1 LSDSIAAIAAL
12 GLTVF
17 IATDV
22 DDLFILIAFFA
33 DRAFRTR
40 QVVIGQFLGIIA
52 LLAVSSLSYFFRLV
66 IPIEW
71 IGLMGLI
78 PVYLGIHAAL
88 DLRKSVI
95 DDDER
100 TAEDAHHSKS
110 YGYSKILSVSLVTI
124 ANGGDNIGVY
134 APLFAS
140 SSPLEIAL
148 LAGGFLVMT
157 GVWLGLAY
165 GLVNNP
171 LFGAKIQRIGR
182 FVLPVVLIGLGV
194 IILIRCGTLTWLW
207 GFLA

>member
-1 LSDSIAAIAAL
+1 MFSDSIAAIAAL

-78 PVYLGIHAAL
+78 PIYLGIRAAL
-88 DLRKSVI
+88 DLRKGAD

-100 TAEDAHHSKS
+100 TAEDAHHSTD
-110 YGYSKILSVSLVTI
+110 LWLFQDPERQP
-124 ANGGDNIGVY
+124 GDY
-134 APLFAS
+134 R
-140 SSPLEIAL
+140 
-148 LAGGFLVMT
+148 
-157 GVWLGLAY
+157 
-165 GLVNNP
+165 
-171 LFGAKIQRIGR
+171 QRRG
-182 FVLPVVLIGLGV
+182 
-194 IILIRCGTLTWLW
+194 
-207 GFLA
+207 

>member
-1 LSDSIAAIAAL
+1 MSDSIAAIAAL

-78 PVYLGIHAAL
+78 PVYLGIRAAL
-88 DLRKSVI
+88 DLRKGVNLMTMNELPKMLI
-95 DDDER
+95 
-100 TAEDAHHSKS
+100 TA
-110 YGYSKILSVSLVTI
+110 
-124 ANGGDNIGVY
+124 
-134 APLFAS
+134 
-140 SSPLEIAL
+140 SPMAI
-148 LAGGFLVMT
+148 
-157 GVWLGLAY
+157 
-165 GLVNNP
+165 P
-171 LFGAKIQRIGR
+171 RS
-182 FVLPVVLIGLGV
+182 
-194 IILIRCGTLTWLW
+194 
-207 GFLA
+207 